1 MNRPARQQVQPRGYK
16 PTFAAFLADRGT
28 RKPSTP
34 TMKAYRHDFDT
45 IAERIVGS
53 DEGVKAMSLSNI
65 TTEAMRTAFA
75 QYAETHEA
83 ASIQRCWST
92 WNVLRSFTIAITS
105 FKATSPRYEGK
116 PKSAKAWL
124 WCRIIDASR
133 RLGSRR
139 GNRRPVGRPFRLAT
153 NALRARTRGR

>member
-1 MNRPARQQVQPRGYK
+1 MNRPVRQQVQPRGYK

-75 QYAETHEA
+75 QYAEITKRPPSSDAGRRGTCCA
-83 ASIQRCWST
+83 ASP
-92 WNVLRSFTIAITS
+92 
-105 FKATSPRYEGK
+105 SPSLPVR
-116 PKSAKAWL
+116 
-124 WCRIIDASR
+124 R
-133 RLGSRR
+133 RLHG
-139 GNRRPVGRPFRLAT
+139 
-153 NALRARTRGR
+153 TRGSPDSHDADRLFGRQVVYLQRICSDLSGIASASLDGDVRKQVLSCDGTS